1 MIPILFESN
10 ETEFNTNGLGRL
22 SDAISM
28 RVSEELNGIYELEM
42 EYPTNGRHYLELTEG
57 RYIYAQ
63 PAANR
68 SPQAFEIYDSNKGM
82 SGSTVFYAHH
92 ISYRLSRVPVLPI
105 SSKERTPSQV
115 WATMI
120 ESQTETHPFTFFTD
134 IGTAK
139 EYSTSI
145 PISFRNVLGG
155 QEGSMLDL
163 WHGDYEWDMFQVK
176 YLSRRGT
183 DRGYSI
189 EYGKNLLDIKQERNI
204 ENTVTGFTPY
214 WHGTDNSQN
223 EITVL
228 GLPPYVVQSEYASK
242 YPYHRTL
249 PLDVTEILGTE
260 EVPTNQQVTDACSQ
274 YIKDNSIGL
283 PKVSLT
289 VDFVHL
295 PNTEEFKNVLHMQ
308 NANLGDT
315 VHVKFAKLG
324 IEVSARIKKTVWD
337 VLNDRY
343 EELSIG
349 DTTAG
354 ISETIAANEATMQQN
369 TQNTQ
374 SMLRQEVERAT
385 RMVTG
390 NGEAGTVLWRRR
402 DDGTPYELDI
412 CDTDNIYSALNV
424 WRFNKAGLGHSST
437 GYNGEMNV
445 ALTADGHINADMIT
459 AGVLQGV
466 NIEGVNITGVNIEG
480 STISGTKITSKSND
494 NNKRVEMDNGKFR
507 SFNNRGDKGFELY
520 GQLLD
525 IYSFGTKDH
534 IIGKFGAFE
543 AGDYRIIGTYSHH
556 DDSVS
561 LGRYF
566 HDYKNNIDKGVSV
579 FESSPDGNITIRM
592 VSGDTDDYEKVT
604 RKTLMYTK
612 GGRLFMYNGKSYGP
626 PCVSVGISGG
636 DGQHNIAL
644 AWNAGR
650 LAVFVDD
657 SFVGYVNLSAS

>member
-1 MIPILFESN
+1 
-10 ETEFNTNGLGRL
+10 
-22 SDAISM
+22 M
-28 RVSEELNGIYELEM
+28 R
-42 EYPTNGRHYLELTEG
+42 
-57 RYIYAQ
+57 
-63 PAANR
+63 
-68 SPQAFEIYDSNKGM
+68 
-82 SGSTVFYAHH
+82 
-92 ISYRLSRVPVLPI
+92 
-105 SSKERTPSQV
+105 
-115 WATMI
+115 
-120 ESQTETHPFTFFTD
+120 
-134 IGTAK
+134 
-139 EYSTSI
+139 
-145 PISFRNVLGG
+145 
-155 QEGSMLDL
+155 
-163 WHGDYEWDMFQVK
+163 
-176 YLSRRGT
+176 
-183 DRGYSI
+183 
-189 EYGKNLLDIKQERNI
+189 QERSI
-204 ENTVTGFTPY
+204 ENTVTAFTPC
-214 WHGTDNSQN
+214 WHGTDNAQN

-494 NNKRVEMDNGKFR
+494 NNKSVEMDNGTLR

-543 AGDYRIIGTYSHH
+543 SKSHRSIGVYSHH
-556 DDSVS
+556 DDDVS
-561 LGRYF
+561 IGRYF
-566 HDYKNNIDKGVSV
+566 HNYKNNTNNFVNV
-579 FESSPDGNITIRM
+579 FESRPDGNITINM
-592 VSGDTDDYEKVT
+592 VSGDTDDIEKVT
-604 RKTLMYTK
+604 IKKLMYTE

>member
-120 ESQTETHPFTFFTD
+120 EAQTETHPFTFFTD

-214 WHGTDNSQN
+214 WHGTDNAQN

-354 ISETIAANEATMQQN
+354 ISETIAANEATMQKN

-494 NNKRVEMDNGKFR
+494 NNKSVEMDKGTFR
-507 SFNNRGDKGFELY
+507 SFNSRGDKGFELY
-520 GQLLD
+520 GQTLD

-543 AGDYRIIGTYSHH
+543 NKDYRYIGVYSHH
-556 DDSVS
+556 DDVVS
-561 LGRYF
+561 IGRYF
-566 HDYKNNIDKGVSV
+566 HDYNTNTNKGLSA
-579 FESSPDGNITIRM
+579 FESRPDGNIEISM
-592 VSGDTDDYEKVT
+592 VSGDTDDVEKAT
-604 RKTLMYTK
+604 KKKLMYTE
-612 GGRLFMYNGKSYGP
+612 GGRIFMYNGKYYGP